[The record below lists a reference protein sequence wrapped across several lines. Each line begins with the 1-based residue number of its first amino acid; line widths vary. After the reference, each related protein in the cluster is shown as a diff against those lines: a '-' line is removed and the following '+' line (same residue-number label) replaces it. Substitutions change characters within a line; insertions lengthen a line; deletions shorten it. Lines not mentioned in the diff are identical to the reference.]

1 MQSLVSLLA
10 TGAPVN
16 ESFVGVGGHGNVA
29 LVFLGPPALQVM
41 LVSAKSQELEGHCC
55 LHRPAWACAG
65 RPLSHV
71 RGCIIERN
79 MQGSGLIVNWHAYAG
94 RCTIQASVMR
104 CWPPG
109 ATQPDLEHHFD
120 HLAEGLTPL
129 PNAPKQQVPVLVVLL
144 ENLGD
149 CADIASLPDVVELN
163 CLQSVIKPY
172 RGLAGGVISPKR
184 TQMSNSV
191 ACRANRR
198 FPFSPF
204 S

>member
-41 LVSAKSQELEGHCC
+41 LVSARSQELEGHCC

-71 RGCIIERN
+71 RDCIIERN
-79 MQGSGLIVNWHAYAG
+79 MQGSGLTVNWHAYAG

-129 PNAPKQQVPVLVVLL
+129 PNAPKQQVPVL
-144 ENLGD
+144 
-149 CADIASLPDVVELN
+149 ELH

-172 RGLAGGVISPKR
+172 RGLAGGVILPKR

-198 FPFSPF
+198 FPFLPF